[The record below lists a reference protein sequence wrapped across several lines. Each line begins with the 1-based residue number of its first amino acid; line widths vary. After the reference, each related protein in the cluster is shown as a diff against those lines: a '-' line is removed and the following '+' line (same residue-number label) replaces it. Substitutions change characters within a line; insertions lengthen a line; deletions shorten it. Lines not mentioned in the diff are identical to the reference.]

1 MITSQNTASVSTS
14 GIKSAVSFGI
24 KDTGLAHIF
33 NVLRNQLYTDKIGA
47 VVREYA
53 ANAYDANVEAG
64 NPDTPIVVS
73 LPSALNKVFKIRDY
87 GRGLSQQDIQDI
99 YCFYGEST
107 KRNSNAFI
115 GQLGL
120 GSKSAFAY
128 GDNFVI
134 NSFTDGVVRS
144 YNAFIDPSG
153 IGQIALLTEK
163 PTDEANGVEIVI
175 PVKIEDAPYFTRAV
189 KNYLRFFKVK
199 PTIIGMSKEDSESTF
214 EKALSQGAGWKFFRN
229 ISVPH
234 AIMGNI
240 AYPIATSSMKLDMN
254 NTDDKM
260 ISNLLNSAMVI
271 DFQIGD
277 LDVAASR
284 EGLQYTPHTLKNIRA
299 KMKEIAG
306 SIIKEIQK
314 QIDTEAKSEYHAQ
327 LLLSRMDESVN
338 GFSYIRQI
346 ISKAITFKGNRL
358 ADYCH
363 IGTSKRSK
371 DNTIKFRVMRYRK
384 NWNGNV
390 QAVETGEFQVRAK
403 NVLVFNDL
411 GHYTAG
417 ARNARYYAL
426 NNDKDVFLFTP
437 QIVTKIGAEEKLG
450 TIKVGDRSYDK
461 QIEEIKQFNGFADSD
476 FILASSIVLPAGG
489 VTTGNGKTQRTGVLL
504 FKPDSANSWRT
515 SNAWEQ
521 ANADL
526 KNGSGVYVRV
536 NNNKVVFNNDE
547 VNRREP
553 SALAS
558 VIAPFKFAIDGKKI
572 IGVTKAQ
579 QAKLGKGWV
588 SIEEKIVEEFDK
600 YVAANNLKLDQL
612 AAYRLAA
619 PMVRDIGGLAKL
631 NEVKSQSFLLNLI
644 KDKNVADT
652 LSDVFASINSD
663 RDSANSKMAVAKNML
678 SQIEGIGLT
687 STAIDKKR
695 SLEIAEAIKGE
706 FKKFCDKFP
715 MVNLLDDG
723 YLRWRASERILSQ
736 IADYLNA

>member
-64 NPDTPIVVS
+64 NDKTSIIVS
-73 LPSALNKVFKIRDY
+73 LPSALNKVFKIRDF

-107 KRNSNAFI
+107 KRQSNAFI

-153 IGQIALLTEK
+153 IGQIALLSEK

-175 PVKIEDAPYFTRAV
+175 PVKMEDAPYFTRAV

-199 PTIIGMSKEDSESTF
+199 PTIVGMTKEDSESTF
-214 EKALSQGAGWKFFRN
+214 EKPLSQGAGWKFFRN
-229 ISVPH
+229 INLPH

-240 AYPIATSSMKLDMN
+240 AYPIASSSMKLDLN

-260 ISNLLNSAMVI
+260 IHNLLNSAMVI

-284 EGLQYTPHTLKNIRA
+284 EGLQYTAHTLKNIRM
-299 KMKEIAG
+299 KMLEIAG
-306 SIIKEIQK
+306 SIIKEIQM
-314 QIDTEAKSEYHAQ
+314 QIDKEAKSAYHAQ
-327 LLLSRMDESVN
+327 MLLSKMDENVN

-346 ISKAITFKGNRL
+346 VKGITFKGSKL
-358 ADYCH
+358 PDH
-363 IGTSKRSK
+363 LQIGTAKRSK
-371 DNTIKFRVMRYRK
+371 DSKVRFRVMRYRK

-390 QAVETGEFQVRAK
+390 QTTETGDFQVRGK
-403 NVLVFNDL
+403 NVLIFNDL
-411 GHYTAG
+411 GNYASG
-417 ARNARYYAL
+417 ARHARYYASQ
-426 NNDKDVFLFTP
+426 NDKDIFLFTP
-437 QIVTKIGAEEKLG
+437 QIVTKTGAEEKLG
-450 TIKVGDRSYDK
+450 TIKMGDRSYDR
-461 QIEEIKQFNGFADSD
+461 QIEEIKEANGFADSD
-476 FILASSIVLPAGG
+476 FILASSITLPAGG
-489 VTTGNGKTQRTGVLL
+489 LTSGNSKTQRTGVLL
-504 FKPDSANSWRT
+504 FKPDSCNSWRA

-521 ANADL
+521 ADADL

-536 NNNKVVFNNDE
+536 NNHKVVFNNDE

-553 SALAS
+553 STLAS
-558 VIAPFKFAIDGKKI
+558 VIAPFKFAINGSKI

-579 QAKLGKGWV
+579 QAKLGKGWISV
-588 SIEEKIVEEFDK
+588 EEKIVEEFDK

-619 PMVRDIGGLAKL
+619 PMVRDLGGLSRL
-631 NEVKSQSFLLNLI
+631 NEMKSQSFLLNLV

-678 SQIEGIGLT
+678 SQIESIGLT

-695 SLEIAEAIKGE
+695 SLEIAEAIKAE
-706 FKKFCDKFP
+706 FKKVCDKFP
-715 MVNLLDDG
+715 MIGLLDDG
-723 YLRWRASERILSQ
+723 YLRWRASETILAK